1 MQKSITICI
10 PTNLNN
16 VDYFVELLRS
26 IANQTMLPDYILI
39 VLSGKNKTKRIFEK
53 LINNISELIP
63 KNINPEFIILDSFGL
78 SYARNIGINHC
89 KTDILIFGDDDDLW
103 DKNKIYLIHQTCLK
117 NGICLIRHRF
127 NNLIENKVKNS
138 SNKYK
143 LNSNIFLIG
152 VANFAGGGSSL
163 SGSTCIFKT
172 IRFNE
177 NLFGCEDWDFWI
189 RAYLIGVPIINIK
202 KELVTYRVHSK
213 RMTNSLITVSKYEN
227 MVRFRYLKKIFIFMI
242 GLIVGFLRLLLK
254 YILVIFPSFFIEK
267 INKNNRK
274 N

>member
-1 MQKSITICI
+1 MKKSITICI

-26 IANQTMLPDYILI
+26 IGNQTMLPDYILI
-39 VLSGKNKTKRIFEK
+39 VLSGKNKTKKIFEK
-53 LINNISELIP
+53 LINHVSELIP

-78 SYARNIGINHC
+78 SYARNIGIDHC

-143 LNSNIFLIG
+143 LNPNIFLT
-152 VANFAGGGSSL
+152 A
-163 SGSTCIFKT
+163 
-172 IRFNE
+172 
-177 NLFGCEDWDFWI
+177 
-189 RAYLIGVPIINIK
+189 
-202 KELVTYRVHSK
+202 
-213 RMTNSLITVSKYEN
+213 
-227 MVRFRYLKKIFIFMI
+227 
-242 GLIVGFLRLLLK
+242 
-254 YILVIFPSFFIEK
+254 
-267 INKNNRK
+267 
-274 N
+274 